1 MSQAGLRTIAT
12 VGPEIPIE
20 FVTNS
25 GTAEAVLNVIEI
37 LGAGGVT
44 TSGSGNVITI
54 NVTGGAF
61 TWNSVT
67 SVSPPNPIQILA
79 ANGYVCMGAS
89 QVTFILPLAPNFG
102 DEFIIMSNT
111 STFKINENGSQVMR
125 IGAQIT
131 TAGSGSVTSNTVG
144 DFVQFVYVGAN
155 TFLSF
160 APQGTISIL

>member
-1 MSQAGLRTIAT
+1 MSQAGLRSEDSLD
-12 VGPEIPIE
+12 PDIPIE

-25 GTAEAVLNVIEI
+25 GTATASLNIIEI

-54 NVTGGAF
+54 NVVAGAF

-67 SVSPPNPIQILA
+67 SLSPTNPIQIVSQ
-79 ANGYVCMGAS
+79 NGYVCNGIS
-89 QVTFILPLAPNFG
+89 QVTLLLPLAPNFG
-102 DEFIIMSNT
+102 DEFIVISNT
-111 STFKINENGSQVMR
+111 STFKITQNGAQVMR
-125 IGAQIT
+125 IGAHIT
-131 TAGSGSVTSNTVG
+131 TGGSGTVTSNTVG

-160 APQGTISIL
+160 SPQGTLSII

>member
-1 MSQAGLRTIAT
+1 M
-12 VGPEIPIE
+12 
-20 FVTNS
+20 
-25 GTAEAVLNVIEI
+25 
-37 LGAGGVT
+37 GAGGVT

-54 NVTGGAF
+54 SVNAGAF

-67 SVSPPNPIQILA
+67 SLAPTNPIQIVPE
-79 ANGYVCMGAS
+79 NGYVCNGGS
-89 QVTFILPLAPNFG
+89 QVTFLLPLAPNFG
-102 DEFIIMSNT
+102 DEFIIISNT

-131 TAGSGSVTSNTVG
+131 TPGSGNVTSNTVG

-160 APQGTISIL
+160 SPQGTLSIT